1 MGTPLRHMV
10 TPHHVS
16 RRLLTVAGII
26 AVAALIAVYY
36 ALPPDSGV
44 YPRCMFRQLT
54 GLDCPGCGSQR
65 AIHAL
70 LHGDVAQAWH
80 YNAML
85 IVGLPLVALIAAA
98 HTLRGRWPALH
109 RLLNSQTLILLILAS
124 IIGWTVIRNI

>member
-1 MGTPLRHMV
+1 MGSTLRHMV

-16 RRLLTVAGII
+16 RRVLTVAGII
-26 AVAALIAVYY
+26 AVAALTAVYY
-36 ALPPDSGV
+36 MLPPDSGV

-70 LHGDVAQAWH
+70 LHGHVAEAWD

-85 IVGLPLVALIAAA
+85 LVGLPLVALIAAA
-98 HTLRGRWPALH
+98 YTVRRRWPALH
-109 RLLNSQTLILLILAS
+109 RLLNSQALILLILS
-124 IIGWTVIRNI
+124 TIIGWTVIRNI